1 MDEKAA
7 SQRSDDIAAGDAFR
21 KSVIDRADSSNA
33 GAPLWYG
40 WVIMEAFLAGV
51 DHGRKTSKEKTS

>member
-1 MDEKAA
+1 MGKKSA

-21 KSVIDRADSSNA
+21 NAMLDRADSSKA
-33 GAPLWYG
+33 GAPLWHG

-51 DHGRKTSKEKTS
+51 DHGRKTSKENAK